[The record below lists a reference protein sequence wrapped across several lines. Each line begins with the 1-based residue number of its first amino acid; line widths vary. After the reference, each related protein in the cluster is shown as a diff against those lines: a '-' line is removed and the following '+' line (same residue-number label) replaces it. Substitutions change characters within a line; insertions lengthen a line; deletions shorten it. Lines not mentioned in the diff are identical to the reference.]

1 MRKIIWT
8 EDMIALIEHYYPILS
23 DTVLAE
29 KMNIGS
35 KSIVKK
41 AKSLGLIK
49 YPLNDRQQDS
59 ISLITSMYA
68 EYSYREMAKVAK
80 VSYRTVSR
88 IVKDLNLRRTP
99 DEERMLRSKS
109 QKSFDTAG
117 TGTCHIWVAANY
129 PHQGSEQ

>member
-68 EYSYREMAKVAK
+68 ETYRDW
-80 VSYRTVSR
+80 
-88 IVKDLNLRRTP
+88 DLSWNKRL
-99 DEERMLRSKS
+99 
-109 QKSFDTAG
+109 G
-117 TGTCHIWVAANY
+117 
-129 PHQGSEQ
+129 